1 MLREIGMANF
11 TQRTSRWQLQKNNL
25 EFEINRQGSTEGNNC
40 CWKKQGHLGICLSLP
55 MEAFTSTNSH
65 W

>member
-25 EFEINRQGSTEGNNC
+25 EFEINR
-40 CWKKQGHLGICLSLP
+40 
-55 MEAFTSTNSH
+55 
-65 W
+65 